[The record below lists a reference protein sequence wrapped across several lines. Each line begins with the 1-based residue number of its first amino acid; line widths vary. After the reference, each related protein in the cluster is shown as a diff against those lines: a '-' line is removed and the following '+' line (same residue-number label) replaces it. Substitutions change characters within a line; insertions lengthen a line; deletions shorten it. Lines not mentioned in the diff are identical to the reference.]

1 MAQALTFAQNL
12 SETART
18 QQANLARAAIVLG
31 SGLALI
37 LAGEPLPLTL

>member
-1 MAQALTFAQNL
+1 MVQALAFTQNL

-18 QQANLARAAIVLG
+18 QQVNLARAAIVLG

-37 LAGEPLPLTL
+37 LAGEPLPLAL